1 MNQLLEKYF
10 QIVKNII
17 PEKVQVTTVGI
28 DIGVGSCKII
38 ELVKS
43 GETYEILRFG
53 IEPINNADLGGTLKG
68 ALSHLNIQ
76 SKSVTTAVFGK
87 GTLIRYIEMPRMALE
102 DLKKS
107 FAIEADKYFPFPIDQ
122 IYTDCYILDPKGKDK
137 KMSVLVA
144 AAKKEIINER
154 VQLLTSIGLQT
165 NFIGIN
171 PLAIANVFNVL
182 GDKNSPQGAGSTID
196 ETKSLG
202 IAVLDLGEKVSNL
215 TILKDNIPRFTRDI
229 FIGGQELTKRISNNL
244 GVSMEEAN
252 RLKRQPGG
260 KLEEVLNACESV
272 LMNLIS
278 EVRLSFDYFITE
290 KNVQISKLYL
300 TGGSSMLEGIVEF
313 FSKNL
318 DIQIER
324 WNPIANLKI
333 GPDIAAE
340 DLNKNVGSLG
350 VALGLSLYQ
359 ND

>member
-17 PEKVQVTTVGI
+17 PEKDRSTTVGI
-28 DIGVGSCKII
+28 DIGVESCKII
-38 ELVKS
+38 ELAKN
-43 GETYEILRFG
+43 GETYEILRCG
-53 IEPINNADLGGTLKG
+53 IEAISNSDIGSTLKR
-68 ALSHLNIQ
+68 ALSNLNIQ

-87 GTLIRYIEMPRMALE
+87 GTLIRYIDMPRMPLE
-102 DLKKS
+102 DLRKS

-122 IYTDCYILDPKGKDK
+122 IFTDCYILDPKGKDK

-154 VQLLTSIGLQT
+154 VQLLTGIGLQT
-165 NFIGIN
+165 NFIGVN

-182 GDKNSPQGAGSTID
+182 GEKTLPLGGSGAFD

-229 FIGGQELTKRISNNL
+229 YVGGQELTKRISNNL
-244 GVSMEEAN
+244 GVSMNEAEM
-252 RLKRQPGG
+252 LKRKPGER
-260 KLEEVLNACESV
+260 LSEVLNACESV

-290 KNVQISKLYL
+290 KSIQISKLYL
-300 TGGSSMLEGIVEF
+300 TGGSSMLEGLAGF

-318 DIQIER
+318 DIQIEL
-324 WNPIANLKI
+324 WNPMVNLKI
-333 GPDIAAE
+333 GPDVAE
-340 DLNKNVGSLG
+340 GDLKRNIGSLG